1 MNKETKKTV
10 IVLAGIA
17 VFIALSSSLLSSVE
31 IDAEISHRV
40 YCEDVSIWELDA
52 ELGIEPNQRGGA
64 PNYKGVNCEQ

>member
-1 MNKETKKTV
+1 MNKETKKTL

-40 YCEDVSIWELDA
+40 YCEDVSIW
-52 ELGIEPNQRGGA
+52 
-64 PNYKGVNCEQ
+64 